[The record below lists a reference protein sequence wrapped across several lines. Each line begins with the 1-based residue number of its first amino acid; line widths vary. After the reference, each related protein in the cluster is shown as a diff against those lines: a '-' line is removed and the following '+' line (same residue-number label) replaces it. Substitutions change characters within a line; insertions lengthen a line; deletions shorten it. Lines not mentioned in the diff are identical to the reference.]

1 LRRYVES
8 HDTAIRNKAEIMVD
22 HFLDDVVPL
31 REMKGEAR
39 AMVVTGAIERAVQY
53 FHAVRTYLGERRSP
67 YLPIVAFSGDHDFGD
82 GPVSEASLNGF
93 PSSEITSRIQEDPY
107 RFLICADKFQTGYD
121 EPLLQAMYVDKPLG
135 GIQAVQTLSR
145 LNRAATGK
153 SKVFVLDFQ
162 DNAAA
167 VEAAFADYYKTTLL
181 SEETDPD
188 KLHDLRNDLDKLGV
202 YSWPQVEEFVALFLS
217 SSEREAL
224 QPILNHCRQI
234 YTDQLNEDDQVAFKN
249 KAKAFVR
256 SYDFLAT
263 ILTYDNPEW
272 EKLSIFLTLLV
283 RALPAPKEDDLTK
296 GMLELIDMD
305 SYRIEKQ
312 AQRSLP
318 LPDQDSTL
326 DPAPVSTGGFG
337 SQPKLEPLSAILTN
351 FNEQH
356 GTNFS
361 DEDRIHRL
369 IRDEIAPQV
378 ALDQRYR
385 NAKANTPNTAEIEL
399 DAALNR
405 VVDPL
410 FLDQTEFYKQ
420 FKDNDLFRNS
430 VREYVK
436 KLITD

>member
-1 LRRYVES
+1 
-8 HDTAIRNKAEIMVD
+8 
-22 HFLDDVVPL
+22 
-31 REMKGEAR
+31 
-39 AMVVTGAIERAVQY
+39 
-53 FHAVRTYLGERRSP
+53 
-67 YLPIVAFSGDHDFGD
+67 
-82 GPVSEASLNGF
+82 VSEASLNGF
-93 PSSEITSRIQEDPY
+93 ASSEITSRIQEDPY
-107 RFLICADKFQTGYD
+107 RFLICANKFQTGYD
-121 EPLLQAMYVDKPLG
+121 EPLLQAMYVDKALG

-145 LNRAATGK
+145 LNRAAPGK
-153 SKVFVLDFQ
+153 KWVFILDFQ

-181 SEETDPD
+181 SEETDPN
-188 KLHDLRNDLDKLGV
+188 KLHDLRDSLDQLRV
-202 YSWPQVEEFVALFLS
+202 YSWEQVEEFVALFLGNS
-217 SSEREAL
+217 DRKAL

-234 YTDQLNEDDQVAFKN
+234 YTDQLNEDDQVAFKS

-283 RALPAPKEDDLTK
+283 RALPAPEEDDLTK

-305 SYRIEKQ
+305 SYRIDKQ
-312 AQRSLP
+312 KPGSLP
-318 LPDQDSTL
+318 LPDDDATLNPAPLSGGGFKPEPEL
-326 DPAPVSTGGFG
+326 DP
-337 SQPKLEPLSAILTN
+337 LSVIVTN
-351 FNEQH
+351 FNEQY
-356 GTNFS
+356 GTTFN
-361 DEDRIHRL
+361 DEDRIRRL

-378 ALDQRYR
+378 AHDQRYR

-420 FKDNDLFRNS
+420 FKDNDLFRNF
-430 VREYVK
+430 VREIVK

>member
-1 LRRYVES
+1 
-8 HDTAIRNKAEIMVD
+8 
-22 HFLDDVVPL
+22 
-31 REMKGEAR
+31 MKGEAR
-39 AMVVTGAIERAVQY
+39 AIVVTGGIERAVQY
-53 FHAVRTYLGERRSP
+53 FGAFRTVLAERRSA
-67 YLPIVAFSGDHDFGD
+67 YLPIVAFSGEHDFGD

-145 LNRAATGK
+145 LNRAAPGK
-153 SKVFVLDFQ
+153 KRVFVLDFQ
-162 DNAAA
+162 DNADA
-167 VEAAFADYYKTTLL
+167 VQAAFGDYYKTTLL
-181 SEETDPD
+181 SEGTDPN
-188 KLHDLRNDLDKLGV
+188 KLHDLRDDLDKLGV
-202 YSWPQVEEFVALFLS
+202 YSWSQVEAFVGLFLS
-217 SSEREAL
+217 NSDREAL
-224 QPILNHCRQI
+224 QRILNHCRQI
-234 YTDQLNEDDQVAFKN
+234 YMEQLNEDDQVAFKS

-263 ILTYDNPEW
+263 ILPYANPEW

-296 GMLELIDMD
+296 GMLELIDLD
-305 SYRIEKQ
+305 SYRINKQ
-312 AQRSLP
+312 SQQRIP
-318 LPDQDSTL
+318 LPDDDATL
-326 DPAPVSTGGFG
+326 DPAPVTGGGFKP
-337 SQPKLEPLSAILTN
+337 QPELDPLSVIVTN
-351 FNEQH
+351 FNEQY
-356 GTNFS
+356 GTSFS
-361 DEDRIHRL
+361 DEDRITRL

-378 ALDQRYR
+378 AQDQRYR
-385 NAKANTPNTAEIEL
+385 NAQANTPNTAKIEL

-420 FKDNDLFRNS
+420 FKDNALFRNF

-436 KLITD
+436 RLIKENLGDLP